1 MIDMIND
8 PSLLEEILD
17 EAFELRQELEQCL
30 LVLETN
36 PEDLDCVH
44 RAFRCV
50 HSIKGNCGML
60 GLDAITQFTHALESV
75 LDRLRK
81 EEIEF
86 TRETCDVLLASADV
100 LGGLLAA
107 TRDKLPVPAEC
118 DQVLVRLQVFLD
130 GGEVKAPAPTEPV
143 QRIEDKVAQE
153 LDDLNAECLR
163 ECLDESF
170 ENLDRMERELAVLE
184 RDRMNLKSLGNV
196 FRTIHT
202 IAGMS
207 GCLNLEKVRKL
218 ASAGEGLLDPMRDGT
233 RPLDS
238 ESLGAV
244 RILGDALREILN
256 CVQKTGNEGSANYD
270 QLRERLQSLEQST
283 TSTPQ
288 PKSTP
293 IAELQAAEPQSAP
306 TVVDS
311 AAFRATDNNIRVN
324 VQLLDKLMNLV
335 RELVLT
341 RNQFSLL
348 ASSLSDSTFL
358 RTAQRLNLSTAE
370 LQEVVMKIRMQPI
383 GNIWNSFSRLVRDLT
398 QTLGKQVRIEMEGI
412 DTELDRT
419 IIEAVRDPLTHL
431 VRNALDHGIETPDVR
446 RASGKPAE
454 GRLFLRAYH
463 DGGYVNIEISDD
475 GAGLNVDRIRK
486 KALER
491 GLISAE
497 QAASLSD
504 REAVQLILLPGFSTA
519 EQITDVSGRGVG
531 MDVVKTNIERIGGT
545 IDLQSR
551 TGQGTTV
558 RMKIPLT
565 LAIIPALI
573 VTNGGDRYAI
583 PQVNLVE
590 LLRLEGDEVERGIE
604 YVHGAPVYR
613 LRGKLLPL
621 LNLSE
626 CLGLKQKMEAD
637 KTGDRVLNLIVVRAN
652 DRQFGLVVDK
662 VNDTE
667 EIVVKPLGR
676 QLKSL
681 SHYAGATIMGDGTVA
696 LILDVMGLAV
706 ASGLDA
712 EMRDQSLAGFGTQEE
727 RPAEVKH
734 SLLIVDLGDSRRFA
748 MPTSMVSRLEK
759 LSRSSIEQS
768 DGREVIQYRGDILP
782 LVRLDNV
789 FGAAA
794 QAGMPSEELQIVVY
808 GEQGHSCGLV
818 VGNIVDVVDS
828 ELNIQSPKGADDE
841 LLGTTVIQQRVTD
854 VLNLKNVARYASRSR
869 SRNTVENSRAV

>member
-1 MIDMIND
+1 MIDVIND
-8 PSLLEEILD
+8 PSILEEVLD
-17 EAFELRQELEQCL
+17 EAFELRQDLEQCL
-30 LVLETN
+30 LALETN
-36 PEDLDCVH
+36 PEDLDSVH

-60 GLDAITQFTHALESV
+60 GLDAISEFTHEMESV

-86 TRETCDVLLASADV
+86 TRTTCDLLLAGADVLEGLLAS
-100 LGGLLAA
+100 
-107 TRDKLPVPAEC
+107 TRDKQPVPAER
-118 DQVLVRLQVFLD
+118 DQVLIRLREFLA
-130 GGEVKAPAPTEPV
+130 GVAAKPSISTEPV
-143 QRIEDKVAQE
+143 QRIEDKVAQDLE
-153 LDDLNAECLR
+153 DLNAECLK

-170 ENLDRMERELAVLE
+170 ENLELMEQELCVL
-184 RDRMNLKSLGNV
+184 DNDSANQQSLGNV
-196 FRTIHT
+196 FRTVHT

-207 GCLNLEKVRKL
+207 GCFNLGKLRKV
-218 ASAGEGLLDPMRDGT
+218 ASAGESLLDQMRDGL
-233 RPLDS
+233 RRVDR
-238 ESLGAV
+238 ESLGALRTLV
-244 RILGDALREILN
+244 EGLRDILT
-256 CVQKTGNEGSANYD
+256 CVQKTGSEGAVNFD
-270 QLRERLQSLEQST
+270 HLCERLQALEKPVATSPQPENLRIEQSPPA
-283 TSTPQ
+283 SLVSESVAVRPV
-288 PKSTP
+288 
-293 IAELQAAEPQSAP
+293 E
-306 TVVDS
+306 
-311 AAFRATDNNIRVN
+311 NNIRVN

-341 RNQFSLL
+341 RNQFSTL
-348 ASSLSDSTFL
+348 AGSLSDPTFL

-398 QTLGKQVRIEMEGI
+398 LSLGKQVRIEMEGI

-431 VRNALDHGIETPDVR
+431 VRNALDHGFETPEER
-446 RASGKPAE
+446 RRCGKPAE

-475 GAGLNVDRIRK
+475 GAGLNVERVRN

-491 GLISAE
+491 GLISTE
-497 QAASLSD
+497 QAASLSERD
-504 REAVQLILLPGFSTA
+504 AVQLILLPGFSTA

-551 TGQGTTV
+551 PGQGTTV

-590 LLRLEGDEVERGIE
+590 LLRLEGDQIEQGIE
-604 YVHGAPVYR
+604 SIHGAAVYR

-621 LNLSE
+621 VNLSE
-626 CLGLKQKMEAD
+626 CLGLGQNGTSDQLAS
-637 KTGDRVLNLIVVRAN
+637 DRVVNLIVLRAN

-681 SHYAGATIMGDGTVA
+681 SQFAGATIMGDGTVA

-712 EMRDQSLAGFGTQEE
+712 EIREHRSAGHEVEDGQ
-727 RPAEVKH
+727 AEQVKQ

-748 MPTSMVSRLEK
+748 LPTSLVSRLEK
-759 LSRSSIEQS
+759 VPRSSIEHS

-782 LVRLDNV
+782 LVRLDDI
-789 FGAAA
+789 FGAAV
-794 QAGMPSEELQIVVY
+794 QDDVPSEELQIVVY
-808 GEQGHSCGLV
+808 AEQGHSCGLV
-818 VGNIVDVVDS
+818 VRHIVDVIDTA
-828 ELNIQSPKGADDE
+828 LNLQSPKGANDE

-854 VLNLKNVARYASRSR
+854 VLNLKNVARFESRPGSR
-869 SRNTVENSRAV
+869 TPLATLRAL